1 MLIVRLSHRSLVNSF
16 RLSIPRYN
24 WYSSMAATSTSFVK
38 PERKTV
44 LGLNF
49 NMSAD
54 TIQNHTE
61 SIIQEY
67 NANMS
72 EIVAKGSVSF
82 DSFKLFAEAE
92 ARAIIQSSQATVPA
106 LTSTDA
112 AARQAS
118 SASKAR
124 LRETFQNIFVKEDLF
139 DLLHQSYQS
148 VINDQGSKLADQD
161 VRYMEKILNSFAD
174 SGLGP
179 RLKNGNVAKYTELN
193 NHCCVAANTY
203 EQRINENTDSVF
215 LTREEL
221 AGCSESFIDS
231 LYYDEA
237 RNKYEISM
245 KAPLYTPVMQHA
257 KLAETRKK
265 VKNVANSRCMND
277 NEPLLREILRLRM
290 TKAKVLGFESH
301 SDFILKQKMVKT
313 QDNARAFLLD
323 IFESLKPRLLD
334 DLKLLLNQKQCD
346 VREVDDNE
354 AIKLNSWD
362 IPYYSRICKEEKFKI
377 DSERIREYFPLEHV
391 QSAIFNIYEEFLS
404 VRFIKIPTEI
414 NNAWHESVEMYEVID
429 CDTNNVY
436 GHFYLD
442 LFSRDGK
449 FGHQCVVPIVPSCS
463 FQGDKILPAV
473 SILGNMTRPCKD
485 RPSLLRFAEVH
496 TFFHEFGHVM
506 HAVLSK
512 TKYTRFSWTWPM
524 MPWLGGVEQD
534 FLEVPSMFLEKLVYE
549 KWCIERLSSHYKTGA
564 ALDDESIK
572 NLRDAQHFL
581 SGLKWCRFIGMALY
595 DLEIHSQD
603 HEVEVGTETETIY
616 KMAYGGMNGS
626 FNLRNLWYEIMS
638 KIAFQGGKYEID
650 DTFMPA
656 SWYHLV
662 IGYDAGDYG
671 YLYSE
676 VYAYEILQEV
686 TKSQERDGFEG
697 LKSIG
702 KHYRSTILEPCASMD
717 GIDMLTNFLNRK
729 PGNSAF
735 IDALDL
741 KRQ

>member
-1 MLIVRLSHRSLVNSF
+1 ML
-16 RLSIPRYN
+16 
-24 WYSSMAATSTSFVK
+24 
-38 PERKTV
+38 E
-44 LGLNF
+44 
-49 NMSAD
+49 
-54 TIQNHTE
+54 
-61 SIIQEY
+61 
-67 NANMS
+67 
-72 EIVAKGSVSF
+72 
-82 DSFKLFAEAE
+82 KL
-92 ARAIIQSSQATVPA
+92 T
-106 LTSTDA
+106 TT
-112 AARQAS
+112 
-118 SASKAR
+118 
-124 LRETFQNIFVKEDLF
+124 T
-139 DLLHQSYQS
+139 
-148 VINDQGSKLADQD
+148 
-161 VRYMEKILNSFAD
+161 
-174 SGLGP
+174 
-179 RLKNGNVAKYTELN
+179 
-193 NHCCVAANTY
+193 
-203 EQRINENTDSVF
+203 
-215 LTREEL
+215 
-221 AGCSESFIDS
+221 
-231 LYYDEA
+231 
-237 RNKYEISM
+237 
-245 KAPLYTPVMQHA
+245 
-257 KLAETRKK
+257 
-265 VKNVANSRCMND
+265 
-277 NEPLLREILRLRM
+277 
-290 TKAKVLGFESH
+290 
-301 SDFILKQKMVKT
+301 
-313 QDNARAFLLD
+313 
-323 IFESLKPRLLD
+323 
-334 DLKLLLNQKQCD
+334 
-346 VREVDDNE
+346 

-429 CDTNNVY
+429 CDTNNVC

-442 LFSRDGK
+442 LFSREGK

-581 SGLKWCRFIGMALY
+581 NGLKWCRFIGMALY

-662 IGYDAGDYG
+662 IGYDAGYYG

-702 KHYRSTILEPCASMD
+702 KRYRSTILEPCASMD